1 MNTDIIFRLLE
12 NSGFHNIRMD
22 SGFLYVEDPSCILRS
37 FDTFVEYAWFAIALL
52 TGTLLFGWA
61 ISLIRGAKYDNMLIN
76 IRNLILIF
84 GGLTLAKPV
93 INMIYGND
101 LFARGCR
108 TIAVP
113 MTEVNKLL
121 DARSKRLKDNDKF
134 YEILDIQDS
143 GPNIIDASVAE
154 SFEK

>member
-1 MNTDIIFRLLE
+1 MNTDTIFRLLE
-12 NSGFHNIRMD
+12 NSGFHNIRAD

-37 FDTFVEYAWFAIALL
+37 FETFIEYAWVAIAVL
-52 TGTLLFGWA
+52 TGVLIFGWA
-61 ISLIRGAKYDNMLIN
+61 ISMIRGAKYDNILIN
-76 IRNLILIF
+76 MRNLILIF

-93 INMIYGND
+93 INMIYGQD

-121 DARSKRLKDNDKF
+121 DARGPKLKEMAQY
-134 YEILDIQDS
+134 YEVLDIQDS
-143 GPNIIDASVAE
+143 GPDLDTLNAE
-154 SFEK
+154 